1 MAVSFSNRGKP
12 VLPVLQLLQREVA
25 SVVEQF
31 GMLFQFVDDAVT
43 LLVRSLPRASLWPT
57 FSIQV
62 PFLARLTSPI

>member
-1 MAVSFSNRGKP
+1 MAVSFPNRGKP

-43 LLVRSLPRASLWPT
+43 LLVRSLPRAEWPT